1 MFLNQILRPLKIL
14 RGFECKLESVQDFFV
29 RDGDETICIFIH
41 YITLVIA
48 TLINNYGQNQ
58 KKKGKCLGNKGSIFS
73 SNVIFQ
79 CKSETAF

>member
-29 RDGDETICIFIH
+29 RVGHETICIFIH

-48 TLINNYGQNQ
+48 TLIMDRT
-58 KKKGKCLGNKGSIFS
+58 KKKWA
-73 SNVIFQ
+73 NV
-79 CKSETAF
+79 

>member
-58 KKKGKCLGNKGSIFS
+58 KKMGKCLGYKGRFHLV
-73 SNVIFQ
+73 NIFQ
-79 CKSETAF
+79 QCYFPM